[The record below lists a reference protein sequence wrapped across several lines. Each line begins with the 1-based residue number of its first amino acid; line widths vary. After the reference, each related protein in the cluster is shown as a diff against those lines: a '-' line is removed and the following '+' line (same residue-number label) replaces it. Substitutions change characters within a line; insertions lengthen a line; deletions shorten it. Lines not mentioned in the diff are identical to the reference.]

1 MYTEESLASQGNVIH
16 QGVGGGVPA
25 QQQIY
30 VDQLTGRQ
38 VILEEGAQVT
48 RILIITGCLS
58 VCTEGSR

>member
-16 QGVGGGVPA
+16 HGQGVGGGVPA

-48 RILIITGCLS
+48 RIRIK
-58 VCTEGSR
+58 EGHFFAYFL